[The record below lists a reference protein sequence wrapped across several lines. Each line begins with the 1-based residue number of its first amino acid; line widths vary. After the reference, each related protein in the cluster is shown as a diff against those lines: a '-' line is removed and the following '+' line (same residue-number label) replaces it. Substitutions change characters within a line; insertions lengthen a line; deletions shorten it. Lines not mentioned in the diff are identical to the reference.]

1 LRETLKHL
9 KTGERELQMRFGAQA
24 RYLHGAKSLAGSD
37 NKEAGSDHPKV
48 SLIHVSNEVS
58 YESFGSFPV
67 PGFFLFS
74 GSGARRPLRAG
85 SRDDARSDLERDSLH
100 NLEVAKNYFKLKK
113 AYVAALK
120 RCEEI
125 IAGNP
130 NFAKIDEVLLMAGQ
144 SSVWLSQNKGKQN
157 SSLYVSFDGGE
168 KRTLT
173 SEQFREM
180 GRDYLKKL
188 VAEYPNSS
196 YAKEAQEELRALD
209 APAPK
214 P

>member
-1 LRETLKHL
+1 MKMNVLFVVLFALLISAPSIYGQGVRTGPDPATLR
-9 KTGERELQMRFGAQA
+9 
-24 RYLHGAKSLAGSD
+24 D
-37 NKEAGSDHPKV
+37 P
-48 SLIHVSNEVS
+48 
-58 YESFGSFPV
+58 
-67 PGFFLFS
+67 
-74 GSGARRPLRAG
+74 
-85 SRDDARSDLERDSLH
+85 DLERDSYH

-130 NFAKIDEVLLMAGQ
+130 NFAKIEEVLLMAGQ
-144 SSVWLSQNKGKQN
+144 SSLWLSQNKGKQN
-157 SSLYVSFDGGE
+157 PNLYVSFEGGE

-188 VAEYPNSS
+188 ITDYPNSP
-196 YAKEAQEELRALD
+196 YAKQAQDELNALD
-209 APAPK
+209 APK

>member
-1 LRETLKHL
+1 MKASFILVLASAALLLVSAPATRAQGVRTAPDQA
-9 KTGERELQMRFGAQA
+9 TMR
-24 RYLHGAKSLAGSD
+24 D
-37 NKEAGSDHPKV
+37 P
-48 SLIHVSNEVS
+48 
-58 YESFGSFPV
+58 
-67 PGFFLFS
+67 
-74 GSGARRPLRAG
+74 
-85 SRDDARSDLERDSLH
+85 DLERDSHH

-144 SSVWLSQNKGKQN
+144 SSLWLAEKKGKQ
-157 SSLYVSFDGGE
+157 SPDLYVTFDGGE

-173 SEQFREM
+173 AEQFREM
-180 GRDYLKKL
+180 GRGYLNKL
-188 VAEYPNSS
+188 VTDFPNSTFTKQ
-196 YAKEAQEELRALD
+196 AREELSALQT
-209 APAPK
+209 K